1 MKKLVIY
8 SVFGLFLVSVMA
20 LSAPRARAMVI
31 VKNYTRYSS
40 EHAYEYNDTYSRVE
54 SSRLR
59 FESADKR
66 PETGPYK
73 GWKSIFNI
81 FF

>member
-1 MKKLVIY
+1 MKKFVLLAFLLAF
-8 SVFGLFLVSVMA
+8 FGVLA
-20 LSAPRARAMVI
+20 LPTAEAQAMII

-40 EHAYEYNDTYSRVE
+40 EYADEYNDTYNRAALSR
-54 SSRLR
+54 SR
-59 FESADKR
+59 FDSADKR